1 MLAVPADHNVSVT
14 GERCLNLNCT
24 FNNKH
29 QKPSLLA
36 DFASSV
42 SDLIVFFLCQQVVE
56 CFVDRFVV
64 VVLD

>member
-1 MLAVPADHNVSVT
+1 MLAVPADHNISVT
-14 GERCLNLNCT
+14 VERCLNLNRT

-29 QKPSLLA
+29 QKPSLLVE
-36 DFASSV
+36 FVSSV

-64 VVLD
+64 VALD